1 MREITGTSDSLEISE
16 ETFPDNASISDL
28 ESELHTDQSVLGS
41 PFENSAGS
49 NKGLPLSFV
58 LTPRCFFKF
67 YLVDLLLPLPLHYY
81 NYLSSFT
88 TFHDHYQDLNDGMA

>member
-41 PFENSAGS
+41 PFERSAGS

-58 LTPRCFFKF
+58 LTPRSLFSF
-67 YLVDLLLPLPLHYY
+67 YLVDLPAPLALSPHY
-81 NYLSSFT
+81 NSVVFT
-88 TFHDHYQDLNDGMA
+88 TFHDYLPGLE

>member
-41 PFENSAGS
+41 PFEHSAGS
-49 NKGLPLSFV
+49 NKGLPVSFV
-58 LTPRCFFKF
+58 LTPIFCFNFF
-67 YLVDLLLPLPLHYY
+67 SSSSLLYF
-81 NYLSSFT
+81 SCFT
-88 TFHDHYQDLNDGMA
+88 TFHTLTIQDVNDGMG

>member
-41 PFENSAGS
+41 PFEHSAGS
-49 NKGLPLSFV
+49 NKGLPVSFV
-58 LTPRCFFKF
+58 LTQLSLFHFIW
-67 YLVDLLLPLPLHYY
+67 LTSLLPLSPHYASVV
-81 NYLSSFT
+81 LA
-88 TFHDHYQDLNDGMA
+88 TFHDYSPGLE